1 MKATSNPDAALHRAL
16 NAALRQFQAREIVLR
31 YLAPPSSVRWIATA
45 LIVHHRVAEKL
56 QADIR
61 EEGEISFS
69 YPDLDRYNDQPIAR
83 GEGATAVEA
92 IKAMTP
98 VVAGATMS
106 GPRPGRNEPVA
117 SAPGRPDL
125 TRSSTNRR
133 HDSAA

>member
-1 MKATSNPDAALHRAL
+1 VKATSNPDAALRRAL

-69 YPDLDRYNDQPIAR
+69 FADLDRYNDQPIAR
-83 GEGATAVEA
+83 GEGAAAIEA

-98 VVAGATMS
+98 VTWRL
-106 GPRPGRNEPVA
+106 PR
-117 SAPGRPDL
+117 
-125 TRSSTNRR
+125 
-133 HDSAA
+133 